1 MVSHCFRQMTLRQNH
16 CIYIETISNDYEI
29 NLENIF
35 DAFTFL
41 EIKLQNIQ
49 SIKKPLFLNNI
60 IHNKYILSNKVL
72 TWPAST
78 QHWSWKNE
86 LDFIYLYMC
95 IKSTIQLQIKK
106 KNIVYFKMILWKENV
121 KKNISY
127 PGFLVLLFSL
137 AIILTM
143 RITVVIKLVKKM
155 LSYSKNMHLI
165 STWVYSIL

>member
-60 IHNKYILSNKVL
+60 IPNKYILSNKVL

-106 KNIVYFKMILWKENV
+106 KTSY
-121 KKNISY
+121 ISKWSY
-127 PGFLVLLFSL
+127 E
-137 AIILTM
+137 
-143 RITVVIKLVKKM
+143 KKM
-155 LSYSKNMHLI
+155 SKDTYIVSRI
-165 STWVYSIL
+165 SCFTVFPCNNINDVYHCCY